1 MKTHIPMIKRIALL
15 ALAASVM
22 MLAGCNKEKKSDPVS
37 TLGATEITENSAVL
51 TGHVNPNDLK
61 DSKEL
66 GFFVSKN
73 SDPDAENGTK
83 FVANTV
89 DGKNNFSVEAKGLKG
104 GTQYYYV
111 AYLTVG
117 GANRLGAVKSFTTK
131 EVEFDGTTIMDGRWD
146 AYDPE
151 NETRMEQSLIFS
163 NGKDL
168 DIYSHRGGVHIIGK
182 YVFENNTLT
191 VNNAQTWFVDSHDPY
206 PEVYEFMDPETFE
219 PVEGR
224 EWILADDKN
233 GMLTVFYEHFGYGWW
248 LERQFILDSPTT
260 AHGGGGSAPGDPL
273 VYKYRE

>member
-1 MKTHIPMIKRIALL
+1 MIKRIALFTL
-15 ALAASVM
+15 AVIALTV
-22 MLAGCNKEKKSDPVS
+22 AGCKKEKKSDPVS

-104 GTQYYYV
+104 ETQYYYV

-131 EVEFDGTTIMDGRWD
+131 EVEFDGTTIKDGRWD
-146 AYDPE
+146 AYDPQ

-168 DIYSHRGGVHIIGK
+168 DIYSHRGGIHVSGR
-182 YVFENNTLT
+182 YGFENNILT
-191 VNNAQTWFVDSHDPY
+191 VYSPTTWFVDSHAPY
-206 PEVYEFMDPETFE
+206 PEAYEFMDPETFE

-224 EWILADDKN
+224 EWILADDHQN
-233 GMLTVFYEHFGYGWW
+233 NMLVTLYENYGYGWW

-260 AHGGGGSAPGDPL
+260 AHGGGDSVPGDPL